1 MLGPIARF
9 RLPLHFVFFAF
20 RLFVEGRID
29 LFSLLHAVGSKEGHS
44 QDRCP
49 GTDREE
55 KGAFR
60 GFGFGNGVFFLGKN
74 CLGLS
79 L

>member
-1 MLGPIARF
+1 MLGLAARF

-20 RLFVEGRID
+20 WLFVKGRID
-29 LFSLLHAVGSKEGHS
+29 LFSLLPAASSKEGHS
-44 QDRCP
+44 QDRRP
-49 GTDREE
+49 SNDIEE
-55 KGAFR
+55 KGVFR
-60 GFGFGNGVFFLGKN
+60 GFGFGNGLFLCGKN